1 MSAAKGSTSTTVSRA
16 GSFEEI
22 ADFWDTHS
30 LDDHWD
36 QTREVTFQVRAHRR
50 RRVTLDPEMYERI
63 EALAVARGLSL
74 ETLVNLWL
82 AERLQGSKRKV
93 GSLRSGK

>member
-1 MSAAKGSTSTTVSRA
+1 MNAAKELKPTTVSRA
-16 GSFEEI
+16 SSIEEI

-36 QTREVTFQVRAHRR
+36 QTREAAFQVRAPRR

-63 EALAVARGLSL
+63 EAQALARGLSL

-82 AERLQGSKRKV
+82 AERLQGSKRRV
-93 GSLRSGK
+93 SSPRSRS

>member
-1 MSAAKGSTSTTVSRA
+1 MSAAKEFKSTTVSRA
-16 GSFEEI
+16 SSIEEV

-36 QTREVTFQVRAHRR
+36 QTREAAFQVRAPHR

-63 EALAVARGLSL
+63 EALALARGLSL

-82 AERLQGSKRKV
+82 AERLQGSKRKA
-93 GSLRSGK
+93 GSPRPRS